1 MIIHI
6 GGEVEVGA
14 LITMSPMDM
23 ATKCTGLS
31 GTQFLFMSVKPV

>member
-14 LITMSPMDM
+14 SITMSPMDM